1 VTRSVRLLA
10 AAIILLGGC
19 GGGEPAGA
27 PGTTAGGTTT
37 SGTAGTRTTA
47 STPGPSGAVEPV
59 PKRLTP
65 EDDGGRFT
73 MPAGT
78 TTTLRVADPAVPD
91 PTVVGESVLVVPM
104 LNVTDSGVR
113 EWELRGVAPGTT
125 TITGRDPDY
134 TLTIT
139 VS

>member
-1 VTRSVRLLA
+1 M
-10 AAIILLGGC
+10 
-19 GGGEPAGA
+19 
-27 PGTTAGGTTT
+27 
-37 SGTAGTRTTA
+37 
-47 STPGPSGAVEPV
+47 

-73 MPAGT
+73 MADGT
-78 TTTLRVADPAVPD
+78 TTTLRVADPAAPD
-91 PTVVGESVLVVPM
+91 PTAVGESVLVVPV

-113 EWELRGVAPGTT
+113 EWELRAVAPGTT

-134 TLTIT
+134 TLSIT

>member
-1 VTRSVRLLA
+1 MTRSVRLLA
-10 AAIILLGGC
+10 AAVILLGGC

-27 PGTTAGGTTT
+27 PGTTAGGTA
-37 SGTAGTRTTA
+37 GGGAGTRTTA
-47 STPGPSGAVEPV
+47 SAPSPSGAAEPV
-59 PKRLTP
+59 PRRLTP

-73 MPAGT
+73 MPDGT
-78 TTTLRVADPAVPD
+78 TTTLRVADPAAPD
-91 PTVVGESVLVVPM
+91 PTVVGESVLVVPV
-104 LNVTDSGVR
+104 LNVTDSGAR
-113 EWELRGVAPGTT
+113 EWELRAVAPGTT

>member
-1 VTRSVRLLA
+1 MTRSVRLLA
-10 AAIILLGGC
+10 AAVILLGGC
-19 GGGEPAGA
+19 GSGEPAGA
-27 PGTTAGGTTT
+27 PGTTTGGTVGGG
-37 SGTAGTRTTA
+37 GTGTTA
-47 STPGPSGAVEPV
+47 STPSPSGTAEPV

-73 MPAGT
+73 MVAGT
-78 TTTLRVADPAVPD
+78 TSALRVDDPAAPD
-91 PTVVGESVLVVPM
+91 PTVVGESVLVVPV

-113 EWELRGVAPGTT
+113 EWELRAVTPGTT
-125 TITGRDPDY
+125 TVTGRDPDY